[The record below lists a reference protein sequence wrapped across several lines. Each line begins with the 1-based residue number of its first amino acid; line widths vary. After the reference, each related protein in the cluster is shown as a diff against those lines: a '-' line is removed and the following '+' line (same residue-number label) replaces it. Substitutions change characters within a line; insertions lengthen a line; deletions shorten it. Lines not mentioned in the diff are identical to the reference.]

1 MVKVKKE
8 EGKMFKKL
16 RKYIDTNKGWKEN
29 NKVYL
34 KEIQNFL
41 DKADNIQDNE
51 LKQKIIGQMLRCDN
65 ILTQIAENRF
75 LEFYELGYK
84 NAKKE

>member
-8 EGKMFKKL
+8 EEKMLKDSKG
-16 RKYIDTNKGWKEN
+16 YINTYKGWKES
-29 NKVYL
+29 NKIYL
-34 KEIQNFL
+34 REIQNFL

-65 ILTQIAENRF
+65 ILTQMAENRF

>member
-1 MVKVKKE
+1 MVKFEKIEGQYFYEYMEMVKE
-8 EGKMFKKL
+8 
-16 RKYIDTNKGWKEN
+16 WKES
-29 NKVYL
+29 NKTYL
-34 KEIQNFL
+34 REIQNFL

>member
-1 MVKVKKE
+1 ML
-8 EGKMFKKL
+8 KKL
-16 RKYIDTNKGWKEN
+16 RKYIDTNKEWKES
-29 NKVYL
+29 NKTYL
-34 KEIQNFL
+34 REIQNFL